1 MGDVLDIL
9 DAGRPTGDAPPVA
22 KRGPKPKPPK
32 PAGIQRRK
40 PEGMHRE
47 LFALLNTS
55 DSDAPL
61 LPTDFAIQS
70 QTTCYKQVRANLSIK
85 KPRRWL
91 WTPFLNPA
99 RKDHLQ
105 LYHWRR
111 VTDPNDPP
119 KEYQFAKY
127 NVKID
132 SHIPKYDEKEYNT
145 FLICDQWTKE
155 ETDYLIEMCTKFDLR
170 FIVIHDRWDKKKYPT
185 PRTVEDLKE
194 RYYYIYNQLAK
205 ARSFMDAPKLKEYD
219 SKHERM
225 RKQQLINLYNRT
237 KEQIEEEEN
246 LLNEQKKID
255 QKKKERERKTQ
266 DLQKIMDA
274 AGRSVPENKRTETH
288 QPQVGRP
295 SGSGMRGMPG
305 RRPGRGA
312 GRPSRDSLAAA
323 AAHMAPH
330 IPSTSASL
338 LESNTLTI
346 KFPDFKTS
354 GSSLRSQR
362 LKLPTS
368 LGSKKMKALEQMIQE
383 LGLDQFPMPTEG
395 VCQSFNELRG
405 DLLLLY
411 ELKINLANTDF
422 EIQAIKNQLA
432 AVGKPE
438 LVPDD
443 NTLAST
449 TTTNTTPATTTTS
462 GVNLNQSG
470 DQSETSSRD
479 ISDVIDLNAV
489 NTPGRKRKAALEQS
503 NVLRKLKKTL

>member
-1 MGDVLDIL
+1 MADVLDIL
-9 DAGRPTGDAPPVA
+9 DASRPSGDAPPIN

-32 PAGIQRRK
+32 PPAIQRRK

-85 KPRRWL
+85 KPRKWL

-99 RKDHLQ
+99 RNDHLQ
-105 LYHWRR
+105 LNHWRR
-111 VTDPNDPP
+111 VTDPNEPP

-127 NVKID
+127 NIKID
-132 SHIPKYDEKEYNT
+132 NHIPKYSDREYNT
-145 FLICDQWTKE
+145 FLICDQWSKE
-155 ETDYLIEMCTKFDLR
+155 ETDYLMEVCTRYDLR
-170 FIVIHDRWDKKKYPT
+170 FIVIHDRWDRKRFPT
-185 PRTVEDLKE
+185 ERSVEDIKE
-194 RYYYIYNQLAK
+194 RYYYVYNQLAK
-205 ARSFMDAPKLKEYD
+205 ARAFMDAPRVKEYD
-219 SKHERM
+219 SQHERK
-225 RKQQLINLYNRT
+225 RKQQLLNLYNRT

-246 LLNEQKKID
+246 LISEMKKIEQKKR
-255 QKKKERERKTQ
+255 ERERKTQ

-274 AGRSVPENKRTETH
+274 GRSVSEHRRSEPG
-288 QPQVGRP
+288 QASVGRP
-295 SGSGMRGMPG
+295 SGSGLRGMPG

-312 GRPSRDSLAAA
+312 GRPSRDSIAAS
-323 AAHMAPH
+323 MAPH
-330 IPSTSASL
+330 IPGSAANL
-338 LESNTLTI
+338 LEANTLSI

-354 GSSLRSQR
+354 GTSLRSQR

-368 LGSKKMKALEQMIQE
+368 LGTKKMKALESMISS
-383 LGLDQFPMPTEG
+383 LNLDQYPMPNETI
-395 VCQSFNELRG
+395 CQNYNELRG

-411 ELKINLANTDF
+411 ELKVNLANTDF

-443 NTLAST
+443 SI
-449 TTTNTTPATTTTS
+449 
-462 GVNLNQSG
+462 LNQSAA
-470 DQSETSSRD
+470 TSDTSARD
-479 ISDVIDLNAV
+479 ISDVIDINAV

>member
-9 DAGRPTGDAPPVA
+9 DAGRPQMDDTPVV
-22 KRGPKPKPPK
+22 KRGPKPKALK
-32 PAGIQRRK
+32 PTPIMRRK

-55 DSDAPL
+55 DSDTPL
-61 LPTDFAIQS
+61 LPTDFGIS
-70 QTTCYKQVRANLSIK
+70 PQTTVYKQVRANLSIK
-85 KPRRWL
+85 KPRKWL

-111 VTDPNDPP
+111 LTDPNEPQ

-127 NVKID
+127 NARID
-132 SHIPKYDEKEYNT
+132 NHIPKYDDKEFNML
-145 FLICDQWTKE
+145 LICNQWTKD
-155 ETDYLIEMCTKFDLR
+155 ETDYLMEMCTRFDLR
-170 FIVIHDRWDKKKYPT
+170 FNVIHDRWDRKRFPT
-185 PRTVEDLKE
+185 ERTVEDLKE
-194 RYYYIYNQLAK
+194 RYYFVYNQLAK
-205 ARSFMDAPKLKEYD
+205 ARAFMEAPKVKEYD
-219 SKHERM
+219 SQHERK

-237 KEQIEEEEN
+237 KEQIEEEAN
-246 LLNEQKKID
+246 LINEMKKIEQKKR
-255 QKKKERERKTQ
+255 ERERKTQ

-274 AGRSVPENKRTETH
+274 AGRSVPEHRRSETST
-288 QPQVGRP
+288 PTVGRP

-312 GRPSRDSLAAA
+312 GRPSRDS
-323 AAHMAPH
+323 MASLTH
-330 IPSTSASL
+330 ISGTAASL
-338 LESNTLTI
+338 LEANTVGI

-354 GSSLRSQR
+354 GTSLRSQR

-368 LGSKKMKALEQMIQE
+368 LGTKKMKALEQMIQE
-383 LGLDQFPMPTEG
+383 LGLDQFPMPTESI
-395 VCQSFNELRG
+395 CQSFNELRS

-411 ELKINLANTDF
+411 EIKVNLANTDF
-422 EIQAIKNQLA
+422 EIQSIKNQLA
-432 AVGKPE
+432 AVKPD

-443 NTLAST
+443 SLLNQST
-449 TTTNTTPATTTTS
+449 TTSTP
-462 GVNLNQSG
+462 
-470 DQSETSSRD
+470 DTSSRD
-479 ISDVIDLNAV
+479 ISDVIDINAV